1 MVIFVNA
8 GAELF
13 RRSVE
18 GVLISRDE
26 KDFMDK
32 RVWWWYL
39 PREMRDENEF
49 HSLKVSGYRA
59 AAGIVIILTTM
70 MRA

>member
-1 MVIFVNA
+1 MVIGVSA
-8 GAELF
+8 GAELIQPI
-13 RRSVE
+13 E
-18 GVLISRDE
+18 GVFMLSTSKRFLRISA
-26 KDFMDK
+26 
-32 RVWWWYL
+32 L
-39 PREMRDENEF
+39 LLAAREMRDENEF

>member
-1 MVIFVNA
+1 
-8 GAELF
+8 
-13 RRSVE
+13 
-18 GVLISRDE
+18 
-26 KDFMDK
+26 MDK